1 MTLIA
6 YLWTWLLSV
15 TWHTL
20 LCEFSNCNTKTWNMH
35 IYFHFRACNLKYI
48 SIQWEKPR
56 CYGSAHI
63 TGYRI
68 YIDGICEA
76 VNGPDQMI
84 YNYTTGKFCTEYS
97 FQVQAITDND
107 LCSKPSDPLL
117 VKWPGVIP
125 PTVRQLPSDTNSSLK
140 VGWDIPYTTE
150 GIKIKH
156 YKV

>member
-1 MTLIA
+1 
-6 YLWTWLLSV
+6 
-15 TWHTL
+15 
-20 LCEFSNCNTKTWNMH
+20 MH

-156 YKV
+156 YKVSMKGCYMF